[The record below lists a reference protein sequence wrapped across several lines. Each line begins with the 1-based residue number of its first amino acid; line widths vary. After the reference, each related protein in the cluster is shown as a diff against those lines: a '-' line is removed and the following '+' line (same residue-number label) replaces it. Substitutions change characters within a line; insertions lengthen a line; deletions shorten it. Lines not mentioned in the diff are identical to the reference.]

1 MKDWEKRRQERRS
14 DYEAGK
20 KYSKKALEI
29 LTEMPEPEEDMLVE
43 TLAAHPLHS
52 KPEEQNVSSEQEG
65 AGENEDLFEY
75 SDLKYAKPD
84 LTRKKRNGF
93 PEVIYSPGKTTK
105 QIVGIARE
113 MTRRGCGNIMATRAS
128 RKNYKGVK
136 ALFPDAVYYRDAR
149 VILIQNEPIRPSGGT
164 VLVVSAGT
172 SDIPVSEEAAVCA
185 EIMGNR
191 VERLYDVGVA
201 GIHRILDQTDALR
214 HASVIIVVAGMEAAL
229 GTVVGGLTDAPVIGV
244 PTSIGYG
251 ASFNGVAALLGMLNS
266 CASGMTVVNIDNGF
280 GAACAASK
288 INHTALLHEQTGN
301 EAEDSIVPTD
311 FSEQNAKKQGRH
323 VRNSDAVSEDAA
335 DSASDTGGS
344 DASDIAAENSDAETG
359 SGQQNGGAR
368 EDS

>member
-29 LTEMPEPEEDMLVE
+29 LTETPQPEDDVLVDR
-43 TLAAHPLHS
+43 LAAHPLHS
-52 KPEEQNVSSEQEG
+52 KQAENIPSEPEG
-65 AGENEDLFEY
+65 TGEKEDLFEY

-164 VLVVSAGT
+164 ILVVSAGT

-323 VRNSDAVSEDAA
+323 ARSSAAVSADA
-335 DSASDTGGS
+335 DTASDTGGS

-359 SGQQNGGAR
+359 GGQQNGGAR